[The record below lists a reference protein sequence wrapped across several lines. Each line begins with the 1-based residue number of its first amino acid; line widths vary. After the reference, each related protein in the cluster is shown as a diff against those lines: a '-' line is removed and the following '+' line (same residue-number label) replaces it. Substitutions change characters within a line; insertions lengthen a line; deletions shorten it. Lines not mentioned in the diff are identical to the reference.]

1 MLFFQNQDFNQ
12 PGLAYADITFEN
24 IPCDQAIL
32 EIVHLPKDVGAD
44 TLWALGYEAYGSLSP
59 IVQKLAESLAATHYQ
74 PNFARDAAGWINGVT
89 ECESE
94 ILKAS
99 GRETS

>member
-1 MLFFQNQDFNQ
+1 LSGFS
-12 PGLAYADITFEN
+12 ITFEN

-74 PNFARDAAGWINGVT
+74 PNFARVIRGTGRGANGRIPWRSQEHRIAIQGEQCVT
-89 ECESE
+89 RP
-94 ILKAS
+94 
-99 GRETS
+99 GTD